1 MSRIACSSSYDAL
14 AHCDL
19 VVEAVFE
26 NMSLKKEIFGKLDAI
41 CKPGCVLASNTS
53 SLDIDEI
60 ASATGRPQDIDRFLR
75 ASQKGSV
82 SDFGAVSIAVT

>member
-1 MSRIACSSSYDAL
+1 MRSASQAAVLKYIYDLESCA
-14 AHCDL
+14 
-19 VVEAVFE
+19 
-26 NMSLKKEIFGKLDAI
+26 
-41 CKPGCVLASNTS
+41 GCVLASNTS